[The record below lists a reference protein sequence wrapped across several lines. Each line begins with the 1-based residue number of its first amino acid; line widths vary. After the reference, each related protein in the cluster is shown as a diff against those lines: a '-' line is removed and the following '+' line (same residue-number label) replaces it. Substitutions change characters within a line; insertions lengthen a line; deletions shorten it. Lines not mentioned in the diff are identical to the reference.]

1 MAHGSVARTVRV
13 GLLAGLF
20 AAGFFCGSLSQ
31 RSAHAQLGEV
41 GGKAMEKA
49 AGAGGPAGSVAK
61 LGTSIVEMQ
70 QHVDGLQKNLETFKQ
85 VKAALGG

>member
-1 MAHGSVARTVRV
+1 MGV
-13 GLLAGLF
+13 LAGVF
-20 AAGFFCGSLSQ
+20 TAGFVLGSLSQ
-31 RSAHAQLGEV
+31 RPAGAQLGDL

-49 AGAGGPAGSVAK
+49 GEQGGALGSAGKMGSAI
-61 LGTSIVEMQ
+61 TEMQ

>member
-1 MAHGSVARTVRV
+1 MTNQWRRGV
-13 GLLAGLF
+13 LLAAVF
-20 AAGFFCGSLSQ
+20 AAGFFCGSASR
-31 RSAHAQLGEV
+31 RSARAQLGEL

-49 AGAGGPAGSVAK
+49 AESGGALGSVAK
-61 LGTSIVEMQ
+61 LAAAIGEMQ